1 MFEMLEL
8 IKWTVLL
15 AGLSVMALIDWK
27 KQKIYLLMVIVIGCV
42 GLGIHIFLMDMTIA
56 DIFFGVLLGVIMLL
70 LGYFTEEH
78 IGYGDGFTFIMT
90 GIYLGG
96 RKNLTLLV
104 ISSVLAGFY
113 ALILLIIRKKN
124 RQDRIAYIPFVLLGY
139 IILMI

>member
-8 IKWTVLL
+8 IKLTVLL
-15 AGLSVMALIDWK
+15 AGLSVIALIDWK
-27 KQKIYLLMVIVIGCV
+27 KQKIYLPMVIVIGCV

-56 DIFFGVLLGVIMLL
+56 DIFWGVLPGAIMLL
-70 LGYFTEEH
+70 LGYFTEER

-96 RKNLTLLV
+96 RNNLTLLV

-124 RQDRIAYIPFVLLGY
+124 RQDRIAYVPFVLLGY